1 MKKYLLLYFFLGFI
15 FNSKGQG
22 TVKISPEYPMR
33 GDSIII
39 KYQPDTAE
47 RTEASVPVLE
57 FTYTN
62 FYEMPQK
69 SKMQKSGSDWRA
81 AFKLPPYA
89 IFATFVINDGEFKVR
104 PSGKRHYEIAV
115 YDNNKMRVEKGYV
128 YQGYS
133 LSVQEGKSPDLKK
146 NQAALYEQEL
156 KYYPDNYDAKL
167 NILSYKISLPEETDK
182 EGLYKEANEII
193 AQKFYTDPGNMG
205 YTNLTTMGYLMM
217 GEKTRLDSLREI
229 IKLKYPSSEAGYELR
244 ISDLT
249 SLKDTAKMVQGLEK
263 ILKDEI
269 SKNRSYLTNAHEAL
283 FNYYA
288 GKGNRDKTL
297 YHLSFLQNKFTPYT
311 PGELKSQAELLYNN
325 SVALD
330 TALALAKR
338 SLSYADTFS
347 ISLTRYFPETGYLPS
362 FITRDERKESIK
374 NVTGQLQSLM
384 ALILHKQGR
393 NQEANNLM
401 AAAVNGGNDNE
412 TLRNAGK
419 YYSSTKEFESA
430 FNAYRKVAYN
440 DAGDTT
446 SYKLMESTYK
456 KWNGNMEGISAYV
469 REIQDHWM
477 AEMNKQLQKEIISKP
492 LPDVLSNYVDL
503 KGNPLSPSLI
513 QNKIVIMDFWA
524 TWCVP
529 CMQAMPYM
537 EEVYQKYKNDANV
550 VFMIINSG
558 SQNELSDAQN
568 WFGNKKYT
576 FPVYYNTDRT
586 IGEKLGFN
594 LIPVTYIIDQRGDIR
609 FKTLGFEGKGMARKL
624 SAQIELLKKI
634 E

>member
-15 FNSKGQG
+15 LNSKGQE

-39 KYQPDTAE
+39 IYQPNAAVS
-47 RTEASVPVLE
+47 TEGSIPVLE
-57 FTYTN
+57 FTYSN
-62 FYEMPQK
+62 FYELPQK
-69 SKMQKSGSDWRA
+69 NSMQKSGSDWRA
-81 AFKLPPYA
+81 AFRLPSYA
-89 IFATFVINDGEFKVR
+89 IFATFVINDGEDKVR
-104 PSGKRHYEIAV
+104 PSEKRHYEIAV
-115 YDNNKMRVEKGYV
+115 YDNKKIRVEKGYV

-133 LSVQEGKSPDLKK
+133 LGVQEGKSTDLKK
-146 NQAALYEQEL
+146 NQAALYEEEL
-156 KYYPDNYDAKL
+156 KHYPDNYDAKL

-182 EGLYKEANEII
+182 EGLYKKANEII

-217 GEKTRLDSLREI
+217 GEKTRLDSLREVI
-229 IKLKYPSSEAGYELR
+229 RVKYPTSEAGYELR
-244 ISDLT
+244 ISDII

-263 ILKDEI
+263 ILTDEN

-283 FNYYA
+283 FKYYA
-288 GKGNRDKTL
+288 GKRNQKQTL
-297 YHLSFLQNKFTPYT
+297 HHLSFLHNEFTPHT
-311 PGELKSQAELLYNN
+311 PEELKSQAEILYKE

-330 TALALAKR
+330 TALALAQK
-338 SLSYADTFS
+338 SLSFVDTFP
-347 ISLTRYFPETGYLPS
+347 ISLIRYFPETGYLPS
-362 FITRDERKESIK
+362 FVTRQERKESIK
-374 NVTGQLQSLM
+374 NITGQLHSLM

-393 NQEANNLM
+393 NEEAKKLM
-401 AAAVNGGNDNE
+401 EAALNEANDNE

-419 YYSSTKEFESA
+419 YYSTVKEFESA

-446 SYKLMESTYK
+446 SYQLMESTYK
-456 KWNGNMEGISAYV
+456 RWKGNMEGISSYV
-469 REIQDHWM
+469 REIQDHWL

-492 LPDVLSNYVDL
+492 LPDVLSHYVDL

-513 QNKIVIMDFWA
+513 EKKIVIMDFWA

-537 EEVYQKYKNDANV
+537 EEVYQKYKNDPNV
-550 VFMIINSG
+550 VFMIVNSG

-594 LIPVTYIIDQRGDIR
+594 LIPATYIIDQKENIR

-624 SAQIELLKKI
+624 TAQIEVLKKI